1 MLKKIAKAVLG
12 VVAFV
17 LFIVVMVFGVLPHVG
32 FI

>member
-1 MLKKIAKAVLG
+1 MLKTIAKAALG

-17 LFIVVMVFGVLPHVG
+17 LFIVVMVFGVLPYVG